1 MHYILDEPNIIF
13 LSLSLCF
20 IFCNMWEFVVK
31 QNQVF
36 QNNKRKTE
44 YVVKQIRL
52 CMETLDF
59 SIPLE
64 EISEV

>member
-1 MHYILDEPNIIF
+1 
-13 LSLSLCF
+13 
-20 IFCNMWEFVVK
+20 MWEFVVK